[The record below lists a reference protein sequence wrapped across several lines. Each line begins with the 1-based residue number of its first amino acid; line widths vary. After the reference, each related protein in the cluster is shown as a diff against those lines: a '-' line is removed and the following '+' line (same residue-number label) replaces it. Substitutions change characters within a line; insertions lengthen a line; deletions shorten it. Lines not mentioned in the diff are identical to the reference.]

1 MNKKPYFVISMAL
14 VLGLLAG
21 CAVTN
26 PRQVDSC
33 QGHFL
38 KTCNPNL
45 YFDFNSTEL
54 NEQSKENLD
63 WVAAKMERR
72 PEKRVVVSGFADMVG
87 DDASNL
93 KVSKMRA
100 NAVKDYII
108 SKGISG
114 DRIDVRYVGKTQLAS
129 HEADKQDAERRVEV
143 KFENSKEWGLVY
155 QISSLFNN

>member
-1 MNKKPYFVISMAL
+1 MHKKPYIIASVAL
-14 VLGLLAG
+14 VFGLLTA
-21 CAVTN
+21 CSVPQSTKT
-26 PRQVDSC
+26 C

-45 YFDFNSTEL
+45 YFDFNSTKL
-54 NEQSKENLD
+54 NDQAVENLD
-63 WVAAKMERR
+63 WVVNKMEKR

-100 NAVKDYII
+100 DTVKDYII

-143 KFENSKEWGLVY
+143 KFENDKEWGLFY